1 MATARQTRY
10 TPHFN
15 PHEERHM
22 GQLLD
27 KLDRAAK
34 GTVQPLGF
42 GAASKREEVAPM
54 LLIGVVA
61 PGDDAQAKLV
71 LDASLDAAIVLGLGS
86 TKANVEKSAKSLKDT
101 TTGVWQDEAT
111 TKDTAGT
118 DFQVFSAGSTPI
130 GSLGD
135 ENRTN
140 VMQVDPEMD
149 DSLLRAID
157 YLPVDAFLVSLTD
170 TETLTLNQLMRLGMV
185 RGVTSRWILAHLA
198 MLPVKEELEQLRELG
213 VSGIVV
219 DVAGKTAKALKECRQ
234 ALLELPHE
242 QPERNKS
249 RSVATLPSVG
259 LRPRSEPTP
268 APEPDDDDYDDD

>member
-1 MATARQTRY
+1 
-10 TPHFN
+10 
-15 PHEERHM
+15 M

-27 KLDRAAK
+27 KLERAAK

-42 GAASKREEVAPM
+42 GAASKREKVAPM

-61 PGDDAQAKLV
+61 AGDDAQAKLV
-71 LDASLDAAIVLGLGS
+71 RDASLDAAIVLGRGS
-86 TKANVEKSAKSLKDT
+86 TKVNVDKSAKSLKDT
-101 TTGVWQDEAT
+101 PTGVWQEEAT
-111 TKDTAGT
+111 AKDTAGT

-135 ENRTN
+135 EDRTN
-140 VMQVDPEMD
+140 VMQVDPEME
-149 DSLLRAID
+149 DSLLRTIN
-157 YLPVDAFLVSLTD
+157 YLPVDAFLVSLTNSG
-170 TETLTLNQLMRLGMV
+170 TLTLDQLMRLAKV
-185 RGVTSRWILAHLA
+185 RDVTSRWILAHLDT
-198 MLPVKEELEQLRELG
+198 LPVKEELEQLRELG

-219 DVAGKTAKALKECRQ
+219 DVAGKSVKALKECRQ
-234 ALLELPHE
+234 TLLELPHE

-259 LRPRSEPTP
+259 PHSPSAPDP

>member
-1 MATARQTRY
+1 
-10 TPHFN
+10 
-15 PHEERHM
+15 M